1 MKPLTLDTAVR
12 EFKDYCQGNGD
23 FDELDFKEYIIDVY
37 CKQKVDWAVASAENI
52 LDHKWSKKCEQ
63 QEIKARIDELM
74 RFTTGNIYECS
85 SYSISGK
92 ELYGRITELTKELK
106 EME

>member
-37 CKQKVDWAVASAENI
+37 CKQQV
-52 LDHKWSKKCEQ
+52 
-63 QEIKARIDELM
+63 IKARVDELE
-74 RFTTGNIYECS
+74 RIDGLAYGQDYYNYQQNRIA
-85 SYSISGK
+85 
-92 ELYGRITELTKELK
+92 ELAKELK